1 MPAQLPKIPGPD
13 NLIALFENSVKKFP
27 DNPLFGTKNAQKT
40 GYDWVTYRQVAQRV
54 DNFRAGLAGLGVKRG
69 DAVAIIANNR
79 PEWAVAAYATYGLAA
94 RFIPM
99 YEAELV
105 RIWKYIVADCGAK
118 VLIVARPSIYEKVKD
133 FPAEIPTL
141 KHVVLIEGAADGVTT
156 MAELEAQGAK
166 KPVASIQPA
175 GDDIAGLV
183 YTSGTTGN
191 PKGVLLSHRNLSSNA
206 IGALMTFK
214 DFGPTDCTLSFL
226 PWAHSFG
233 QTAELHMLVY
243 VGAGTGF
250 AEKTDT
256 IISDLALVKP
266 TILVGVPR
274 IFNKIYE
281 GLNAKM
287 KAQGGV
293 GKYLYDMGVA
303 AASKQRQLKA
313 ERKASLVNALQLTVA
328 DKVVFAKIRQ
338 AFGGRLRFT
347 VSSSAAL
354 SVKVAEFIEGLGIP
368 IYEAW
373 GMTELSPAHTVN
385 APGACKMG
393 SVGRPIFGSAVEIDK
408 TITGEDSADGE
419 IVAYG
424 PNVMVG
430 YHNLPEE
437 TAAVLRKDGGL
448 ATGDRGRLDDEGFL
462 YITGRIKEQYKL
474 ENGKYVFP
482 SGIEESITLSPYI
495 ENCVVCGDNKPYNV
509 ALLVPSF
516 PALKKWAKENAIP
529 DATPEQLV
537 DNPKTTELFMAEI
550 KRVCGE
556 LAGYEI
562 PKKVLVVKEPFT
574 TENGILTPTLKV
586 KRREIMKRWG
596 KDIDALYQG
605 GKSA

>member
-1 MPAQLPKIPGPD
+1 MQDQLPKVPGPD
-13 NLIALFENSVKKFP
+13 NLVALFEESVKKFP
-27 DNPLFGTKNAQKT
+27 NNPLFGTKNAEKT
-40 GYDWVTYRQVAQRV
+40 GYDWVTYRQVAARV
-54 DNFRAGLAGLGVKRG
+54 DNLRAGLAGLGVDRG

-79 PEWAVAAYATYGLAA
+79 TEWAVAAYATYGRGA

-118 VLIVARPSIYEKVKD
+118 VLVVARPALYEKVKD
-133 FPAEIPTL
+133 FLTDIPTL
-141 KHVVLIEGAADGVTT
+141 KHIVLIDGAADGVPT
-156 MAELEAQGAK
+156 MAQLEEQGAK
-166 KPVASIQPA
+166 QPVASIKPA
-175 GDDIAGLV
+175 ATEIAGLI
-183 YTSGTTGN
+183 YTSGTTGK
-191 PKGVLLSHRNLSSNA
+191 PKGVLLSHRNLTSNA

-214 DFGPTDCTLSFL
+214 DFGPTDLTLSFL

-233 QTAELHMLVY
+233 QVAELHMLVY

-250 AEKTDT
+250 AEKTET
-256 IISDLALVKP
+256 IVSDLAIVKP

-281 GLNAKM
+281 GLHAKM

-293 GKYLYDMGVA
+293 AKRLFDMGQ
-303 AASKQRQLKA
+303 AASARQRKLKA
-313 ERKASLVNALQLTVA
+313 ERKADVLNLAKLMIA
-328 DKVVFAKIRQ
+328 DRVVFAKIRQ

-354 SVKVAEFIEGLGIP
+354 SVKVAEFIESLGIP

-393 SVGRPIFGSAVEIDK
+393 SVGKPIFGSAVAIDK
-408 TITGEDSADGE
+408 TVTGEDSPDGE
-419 IVAYG
+419 IIAYG

-430 YHNLPEE
+430 YHNLPDE
-437 TAAVLRKDGGL
+437 TAAVLRADGGL

-516 PALKKWAKENAIP
+516 PALKKWAKENAIAE
-529 DATPEQLV
+529 DEPEQLAA
-537 DNPKTTELFMAEI
+537 NPKTTELLMAEI
-550 KRVCGE
+550 KRCCGE

-562 PKKVLVVKEPFT
+562 PKKILVVKEAFT

-596 KDIDALYQG
+596 KDIDALYQAA
-605 GKSA
+605 K